1 MFSGFRGP
9 DVLWVRG
16 PDVVWVQRC
25 RCVDVKREEVEVMRS
40 EVSSWNSLLV
50 ITKIK
55 ERLMMCEGMEM
66 IRCL

>member
-1 MFSGFRGP
+1 MLSGF
-9 DVLWVRG
+9 RG

-25 RCVDVKREEVEVMRS
+25 RCVDAKREEVEVMRS